1 MILQKCLAWITIFYQ
16 LHYGWCLCY
25 FPGELQGQWATQ
37 GTTSRGARGSRAPI
51 SYQHITI
58 TVDLVLEWGTCHARV
73 DNNVILTDRTGGA
86 TCFRCISLN
95 VISPKVVQVW
105 TLGIN
110 ACYTSESEAFST
122 CPPAPAIATRHAR
135 EIMLYKVKSD
145 WDEPELPIECP
156 LNGRYRFTYRRGGNG
171 VTAASCEQPTSE
183 FSNCPYGFGFNVN
196 YRDCSGSGLQR
207 TDLQCLGSWVG
218 EDGKNYLAVRDA
230 RINDGDPEPQF
241 RCGMFLEE
249 AGTGRVLLAFS
260 EDSTC
265 VNGLNSASDGF
276 ETYDLTSYPAPP
288 LPPQVTLAN
297 CTFPRSLLGYWHHTY
312 VEERTIMFK
321 DYRNYKS
328 YTATCVQDLNDG
340 ERFIVYARTHCGDWN
355 YNCMWLKRRSANILE
370 FMLGLYPSEVFDDRL
385 CDYAKFGD
393 MTSWIT
399 QGKSLV
405 EEPTACPIVGNYAGE
420 LPDAKGIC
428 SQLYSDCDAPEIMY
442 YTVSECR
449 NNTAIYEQVEVGGPT
464 SEAGPWLPPEQK
476 VSTGAMLTI
485 AGSDGRRGKRQA
497 GQFRVANARTT
508 TISWL
513 WGSSTPEFT
522 TTTATTTTTTTPRPR
537 PPPSR
542 NGPTSGRNFD
552 RSPGRDS
559 FLENRRP
566 PQPPRRQE
574 DYNPLGFWPGT
585 SSRDEFQ
592 ADPAPPPV
600 RPPAQPPVQPSA
612 QRPMQQAPQQR
623 PLPPQPPQQRPLPP
637 QGPQQRPL
645 PPQGPQQRPL
655 PPQGP
660 QQRPLPPQQPLP
672 PQVPQQRPLPP
683 QPSPQ
688 VPVHLS
694 QQRPVHAPPHAPSDI
709 GRPVPLPDRKHDDE
723 EEEAGGVPGRA
734 TWVPGAPPGFHES
747 TSKAPSISGGEAT
760 YPRDPVASLP
770 ESSVR
775 LSPGSHNGGRAQH
788 FGDAKHFPQIQ
799 EREYQCLGQWEEEG
813 RLYAFTYRRDV
824 KTYECFVGVIKP
836 SGVVFIKEAG
846 PVCSRGVQPEVL
858 GMKLHRKEACVPPTR
873 ASQSSLVTDYTPRA
887 TRPPWL
893 RTTRPWKP
901 ITGRPSSRHSG
912 CGGRSSNLLYILLL
926 ATLASLSWLKSCS
939 V

>member
-405 EEPTACPIVGNYAGE
+405 EEPTACPILGNYAGE

-449 NNTAIYEQVEVGGPT
+449 NNTAIYEQ
-464 SEAGPWLPPEQK
+464 
-476 VSTGAMLTI
+476 
-485 AGSDGRRGKRQA
+485 
-497 GQFRVANARTT
+497 
-508 TISWL
+508 
-513 WGSSTPEFT
+513 
-522 TTTATTTTTTTPRPR
+522 
-537 PPPSR
+537 
-542 NGPTSGRNFD
+542 
-552 RSPGRDS
+552 
-559 FLENRRP
+559 
-566 PQPPRRQE
+566 
-574 DYNPLGFWPGT
+574 
-585 SSRDEFQ
+585 
-592 ADPAPPPV
+592 
-600 RPPAQPPVQPSA
+600 
-612 QRPMQQAPQQR
+612 
-623 PLPPQPPQQRPLPP
+623 
-637 QGPQQRPL
+637 
-645 PPQGPQQRPL
+645 
-655 PPQGP
+655 
-660 QQRPLPPQQPLP
+660 
-672 PQVPQQRPLPP
+672 
-683 QPSPQ
+683 
-688 VPVHLS
+688 
-694 QQRPVHAPPHAPSDI
+694 
-709 GRPVPLPDRKHDDE
+709 
-723 EEEAGGVPGRA
+723 
-734 TWVPGAPPGFHES
+734 
-747 TSKAPSISGGEAT
+747 
-760 YPRDPVASLP
+760 
-770 ESSVR
+770 
-775 LSPGSHNGGRAQH
+775 
-788 FGDAKHFPQIQ
+788 
-799 EREYQCLGQWEEEG
+799 REYQCLGQWEEEG

-912 CGGRSSNLLYILLL
+912 CGGRSSTLLYILLL

>member
-1 MILQKCLAWITIFYQ
+1 MRIETRGRGDPQAASRGATVYRRECNEQ
-16 LHYGWCLCY
+16 GWCLCY

-135 EIMLYKVKSD
+135 EIMLYS
-145 WDEPELPIECP
+145 
-156 LNGRYRFTYRRGGNG
+156 
-171 VTAASCEQPTSE
+171 VTAGVLANSPSE
-183 FSNCPYGFGFNVN
+183 FSSNCPYGFGFNVN
-196 YRDCSGSGLQR
+196 TATAPVSGLQR

-449 NNTAIYEQVEVGGPT
+449 NNTAIYEQ
-464 SEAGPWLPPEQK
+464 
-476 VSTGAMLTI
+476 
-485 AGSDGRRGKRQA
+485 
-497 GQFRVANARTT
+497 
-508 TISWL
+508 
-513 WGSSTPEFT
+513 
-522 TTTATTTTTTTPRPR
+522 
-537 PPPSR
+537 
-542 NGPTSGRNFD
+542 
-552 RSPGRDS
+552 
-559 FLENRRP
+559 
-566 PQPPRRQE
+566 
-574 DYNPLGFWPGT
+574 
-585 SSRDEFQ
+585 
-592 ADPAPPPV
+592 
-600 RPPAQPPVQPSA
+600 
-612 QRPMQQAPQQR
+612 
-623 PLPPQPPQQRPLPP
+623 
-637 QGPQQRPL
+637 
-645 PPQGPQQRPL
+645 
-655 PPQGP
+655 
-660 QQRPLPPQQPLP
+660 
-672 PQVPQQRPLPP
+672 
-683 QPSPQ
+683 
-688 VPVHLS
+688 
-694 QQRPVHAPPHAPSDI
+694 
-709 GRPVPLPDRKHDDE
+709 
-723 EEEAGGVPGRA
+723 
-734 TWVPGAPPGFHES
+734 
-747 TSKAPSISGGEAT
+747 
-760 YPRDPVASLP
+760 
-770 ESSVR
+770 
-775 LSPGSHNGGRAQH
+775 
-788 FGDAKHFPQIQ
+788 
-799 EREYQCLGQWEEEG
+799 REYQCLGQWEEEG